1 MITAFLGLFLVSVK
15 AEPKK
20 ELDPG
25 QITGVVRFTG
35 EVPQAKTITVT
46 DGTTIKHN
54 DLMVD
59 AKTKGLRY
67 VMVMLEDAPAQ
78 PKLKEAKPVVM
89 DQRDWLFVPRVI
101 GVQYGR
107 PVRFDNNDA
116 VNHSVMA
123 NSLVKENQL
132 NSVAGP
138 GTPITHV
145 FERQKNPVLIGC
157 SLHPW
162 MRAWIYVVEHPWF
175 AVADTEGKFRI
186 EKVPPGKYNLLLVH
200 PDTNHRERRPIE
212 VQPNKTLELAVEWK
226 KVE

>member
-1 MITAFLGLFLVSVK
+1 MLSVK

-20 ELDPG
+20 EPETG
-25 QITGVVRFTG
+25 AITGVVRFTG
-35 EVPQAKTITVT
+35 EAPQAKTITVT
-46 DGTTIKHN
+46 DGTTIQHN
-54 DLMVD
+54 DLIVD

-78 PKLKEAKPVVM
+78 PKLKDAKPMLV
-89 DQRDWLFVPRVI
+89 DQRDWLFIPRVI

-123 NSLVKENQL
+123 SSLVKENQL

-145 FERQKNPVLIGC
+145 FERQKHPVRIGC
-157 SLHPW
+157 SLHAW

-175 AVADTEGKFRI
+175 AVSDQEGKFRI
-186 EKVPPGKYNLLLVH
+186 EKVPPGKYTLLLVH
-200 PDTNHRERRPIE
+200 PDTNLQERRPIE
-212 VQPNKTLELAVEWK
+212 VQPNKTLELSVEWK